1 MSAVGF
7 WHELSELESLQ
18 LEPTLAHAV
27 AQSWA
32 EAARAEHASVA
43 SFSRF
48 SLQLLAVAAPPDLV
62 ADAHRA
68 ALDEIEHARICFAL
82 AGTFA
87 GEPLGPGPLPVE
99 AHALGALD
107 LASAAASAAVEGC
120 IGETLSAHEAE
131 EAGRLAEPRAIRSA
145 LSVIARD
152 EARHAEL
159 AWRFV
164 AWAIAM
170 GGARVRAAVQQAVE
184 TDLSTLRAAAP
195 RRRILDEELVPYGR
209 LSAPRLERLRTE
221 VIDRVIAPALLDL
234 R

>member
-1 MSAVGF
+1 MTAVGF
-7 WHELSELESLQ
+7 WRELSELERLQ
-18 LEPTLAHAV
+18 LEPSLARAI

-32 EAARAEHASVA
+32 EAARGEHASVA

-48 SLQLLAVAAPPDLV
+48 SLQLLAVAAPPELV

-68 ALDEIEHARICFAL
+68 ALDEIEHARMCFAI
-82 AGTFA
+82 AGVFA
-87 GEPLGPGPLPVE
+87 GEPLGPGPLPLD
-99 AHALGALD
+99 AHALGVPD
-107 LASAAASAAVEGC
+107 LPSAAASAAIEGC

-131 EAGRLAEPRAIRSA
+131 EAARLAEPRAIRSA

-164 AWAIAM
+164 GWAIGT
-170 GGARVRAAVQQAVE
+170 GGARVREAVQLAVE
-184 TDLSTLRAAAP
+184 TELSALRAADP
-195 RRRILDEELVPYGR
+195 RRGILDEELVPYGR
-209 LSAPRLERLRTE
+209 LSALRLERVRGE
-221 VIDRVIAPALLDL
+221 VIDRVIAPALRDL